1 MFDHTKIDFEVEKF
15 SLIQSYEDYE
25 GFSTQDKVPSD
36 IGVGLRRKDT
46 KQVLG
51 IVSDNYSITQYDE
64 IVNGVE
70 EALALAQVDTTDAEF
85 TTEVHDGGAKL
96 ELRAKFPAHAMSMVG
111 IPRTSMS
118 LPLPLRYRRL
128 VSLSL
133 VLDWSVCVT
142 GMILPSPVMKRST
155 CSPRHWLYVPT
166 TCHVRR
172 NTIR

>member
-1 MFDHTKIDFEVEKF
+1 MFDHTKIDFKVEKF
-15 SLIQSYEDYE
+15 PLIQSYEDYE

-51 IVSDNYSITQYDE
+51 IVSEDYAITQYDE

-70 EALALAQVDTTDAEF
+70 EALALAQIDTTDAEF
-85 TTEVHDGGAKL
+85 TTKVHDGGAKL

-111 IPRTSMS
+111 TPRTLMS

-133 VLDWSVCVT
+133 ALDWIVCVT
-142 GMILPSPVMKRST
+142 GMILPSLVMKPSIYLPKR
-155 CSPRHWLYVPT
+155 WLYVPT
-166 TCHVRR
+166 M
-172 NTIR
+172 